1 MNPLLKPVDVPRAV
15 PPLLSIVAGYVDSCT
30 FLALFGLFV
39 AQVTGS
45 FVVAGAQLVTRDPEV
60 LVKVLAIPVF
70 FLAAVATTVLA
81 NLAARGGRSPLGAAL
96 ALELA
101 LLVGFLATLSVG
113 YPFANANALPALLA
127 SLLGISA
134 MGVQSALVR
143 VLMRGVASTNVM
155 TTNTTQL
162 AIDVADLA
170 LAWRDRRRTPAD
182 AECAARCA
190 AAEKKCA
197 DLLPIVLG
205 FLAGTLAGAIAF
217 MLVGPLCLA
226 AAVAIVLALT
236 VWAMRR

>member
-1 MNPLLKPVDVPRAV
+1 MTPPLKPVDVPRAV

-60 LVKVLAIPVF
+60 LVKVLAIPMF

-96 ALELA
+96 ALECA
-101 LLVGFLATLSVG
+101 LLAGFLATLYAG

-134 MGVQSALVR
+134 MGVQS
-143 VLMRGVASTNVM
+143 
-155 TTNTTQL
+155 
-162 AIDVADLA
+162 
-170 LAWRDRRRTPAD
+170 
-182 AECAARCA
+182 
-190 AAEKKCA
+190 
-197 DLLPIVLG
+197 
-205 FLAGTLAGAIAF
+205 
-217 MLVGPLCLA
+217 
-226 AAVAIVLALT
+226 
-236 VWAMRR
+236 